1 MVHPLFGLFAETAST
16 VLVTTDPSNVS
27 AIEKLAGEYSY
38 FAARIGT
45 TGGDKLEI
53 SVYSDALISAPLKE
67 LSSIW
72 ALALEGNL
80 HNEVPA

>member
-1 MVHPLFGLFAETAST
+1 
-16 VLVTTDPSNVS
+16 
-27 AIEKLAGEYSY
+27 
-38 FAARIGT
+38 
-45 TGGDKLEI
+45 
-53 SVYSDALISAPLKE
+53 LISAPLKE